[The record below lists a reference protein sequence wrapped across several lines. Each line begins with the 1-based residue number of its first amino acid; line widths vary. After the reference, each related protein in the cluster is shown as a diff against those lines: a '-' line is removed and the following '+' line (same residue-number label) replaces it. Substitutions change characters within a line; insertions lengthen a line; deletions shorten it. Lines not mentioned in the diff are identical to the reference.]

1 MTKARELLQ
10 QKEQGERRV
19 MTSGVEVLVRPFPSG
34 LWEKIN
40 QRALKDFPEPT
51 IPKKTIEVL
60 GGTEEVDDLNNP
72 EYLAQKQKVT
82 NQRNNFLGEAI
93 LDLCVEVDMEK
104 WEKEIKK
111 IERYSDPYPTDPD
124 ERRLRFLSDYAIR
137 SAGDWQ
143 FVFASAI
150 EQAQATEPEV
160 AERIDSFQ
168 HKVAQSANNGATPP
182 GTNEV
187 KRLDVQPAV

>member
-40 QRALKDFPEPT
+40 QRALKDFPEPI

-72 EYLAQKQKVT
+72 EYLVQKQKVT

-93 LDLCVEVDMEK
+93 LDLCVEVDLEK
-104 WEKEIKK
+104 WEKEIKR
-111 IERYSDPYPTDPD
+111 IERYSDPYPTDLD

-168 HKVAQSANNGATPP
+168 HKVAQSGSNGAAPS
-182 GTNEV
+182 GIDEV
-187 KRLDVQPAV
+187 KRLDLQPAV